1 MEAVRKTPGSYVS
14 NHNLGEFYLHEGGLS
29 RGIVYLK
36 KAQQIDAQHYDN
48 GYDLALAYLETGQA
62 QAARGQIQKML
73 ASQETAELHNLLGET
88 EDKLG
93 EYVVAANEY
102 HRASELEPSE
112 QNIFDLA
119 DFLLRHKNYAGF
131 LQRSLEFFRYGVQKY
146 PQSEQLTVGL
156 GVTLYAD
163 EQYDAAVQTLCT
175 AVDLNPAD
183 KRPFVFLG
191 RVGKVSPRLL
201 PEVRKRLE
209 GFIRLYPSNAAA
221 NYYYAVNLWQRTKG
235 EPAAD
240 LARIEQLL
248 KTAVLLDSH
257 FYEAHFQLGV
267 LYQDQQRYKDAI
279 GEFKQTVM
287 LRPDFTNAR
296 YRLVL
301 MYNRAGQKQLAQQQL
316 NVLLRLKKQDDA
328 ELGVEDQQSGTEK
341 R

>member
-1 MEAVRKTPGSYVS
+1 
-14 NHNLGEFYLHEGGLS
+14 
-29 RGIVYLK
+29 
-36 KAQQIDAQHYDN
+36 
-48 GYDLALAYLETGQA
+48 
-62 QAARGQIQKML
+62 
-73 ASQETAELHNLLGET
+73 
-88 EDKLG
+88 
-93 EYVVAANEY
+93 
-102 HRASELEPSE
+102 
-112 QNIFDLA
+112 
-119 DFLLRHKNYAGF
+119 
-131 LQRSLEFFRYGVQKY
+131 
-146 PQSEQLTVGL
+146 
-156 GVTLYAD
+156 
-163 EQYDAAVQTLCT
+163 
-175 AVDLNPAD
+175 
-183 KRPFVFLG
+183 
-191 RVGKVSPRLL
+191 VSPRLL